1 MASACSD
8 RVGRSGVIATARTL
22 GSDEGAAWTD
32 QVIASARPRLSVP
45 AEAAVAA
52 TMARAKRKR
61 ESIERIRI
69 GTSGFGKAMPGA

>member
-52 TMARAKRKR
+52 TMARAKR
-61 ESIERIRI
+61 ESIERICI

>member
-52 TMARAKRKR
+52 TMARAKR